1 MSEANK
7 PLDVFRFIPVSGDG
21 ADLGSDKGARPAVFS
36 YLKQI
41 AANFWARIGRV
52 RRASSSAMVGDP
64 RTGAARR
71 REYQALG
78 IEAVIASGFPHP
90 EEAYATRDQRSES
103 LQPRRDARRV
113 RCRRVQAGD
122 RRRVIPSV
130 GGRREPPAAPA

>member
-7 PLDVFRFIPVSGDG
+7 PLDVFWFIPVSGDG
-21 ADLGSDKGARPAVFS
+21 ADLGSDKGVRPVVFS

-64 RTGAARR
+64 KTGAARR

-90 EEAYATRDQRSES
+90 EEAYTVAELLLPQLGIGEANRFNHSATPGEFG
-103 LQPRRDARRV
+103 
-113 RCRRVQAGD
+113 AGAFK
-122 RRRVIPSV
+122 
-130 GGRREPPAAPA
+130 PAIVAE

>member
-1 MSEANK
+1 MSEENK
-7 PLDVFRFIPVSGDG
+7 PLDVFWFIPVSGDG
-21 ADLGSDKGARPAVFS
+21 ADLGSNKGVRPVVFS

-90 EEAYATRDQRSES
+90 EEAYRVAELLLPQLWIGDANRFNHGATPAEFG
-103 LQPRRDARRV
+103 
-113 RCRRVQAGD
+113 AGAFK
-122 RRRVIPSV
+122 
-130 GGRREPPAAPA
+130 PAIVAE